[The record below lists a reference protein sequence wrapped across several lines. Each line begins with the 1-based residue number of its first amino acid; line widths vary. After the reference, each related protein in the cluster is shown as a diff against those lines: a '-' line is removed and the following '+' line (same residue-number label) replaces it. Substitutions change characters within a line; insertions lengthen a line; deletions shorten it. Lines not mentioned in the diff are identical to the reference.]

1 MDMKT
6 WLLDLVLPALFVV
19 QGLFL
24 LSGRGAWLIAGY
36 NTLPPSKRAK
46 YDRRALCRF
55 MGKMMFYTAGCL
67 TFVLVGDRIAS
78 KALFV
83 TGFVLL
89 FTGVVFMLIYANT
102 GGRFL
107 KKH

>member
-1 MDMKT
+1 MNS
-6 WLLDLVLPALFVV
+6 LLWESLIPIAFIVLGCV
-19 QGLFL
+19 FL
-24 LSGRGAWLIAGY
+24 LGRGARLISGY
-36 NTLPPSKRAK
+36 NTMPRAERER

-83 TGFVLL
+83 IGFVLL
-89 FTGVVFMLIYANT
+89 FAGVAFMLIYANT